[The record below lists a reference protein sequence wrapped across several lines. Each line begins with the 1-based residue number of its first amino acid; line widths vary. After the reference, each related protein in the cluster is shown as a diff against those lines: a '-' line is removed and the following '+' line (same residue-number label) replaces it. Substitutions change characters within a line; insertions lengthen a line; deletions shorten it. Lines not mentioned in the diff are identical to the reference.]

1 VTAVPATG
9 RLVART
15 RQLADGAAVDLV
27 AVAGESGTLWARGD
41 LGFAGRGVACT
52 IEVPPGDPAAAAA
65 TVHRTLQAIDCLDA
79 GPGGQSGPGR
89 ADEPGRGPVAL
100 GALPFDPR
108 LSGTLVVPSLLVGRT
123 ADGATWVTTVGP
135 ASDVDPIGAA
145 DPVDVAALRAVDDV
159 AATPTRYTVTSSRA
173 PEDWC
178 RSVVAARDELRA
190 GVARKVVLAREVVI
204 DTDQPL
210 SRRALLEQ
218 LRRSYPAAMLF
229 AADGFV
235 GASPELLVER
245 MGDRVRSHPMAGT
258 APRSGDP
265 TVDARLAADLL
276 ASGKD
281 QIEHRFTIDMVHDTL
296 LPWCSYLDEEAA
308 PSIVAMANVQH
319 LATLVEG
326 RLSSPAASV
335 IELMRALHPT
345 PAVNGAPREVALDLI
360 GRHEGLD
367 RGRYGGPVGWVDAAG
382 NGAWTVGI
390 RSAELSG
397 TRARLF
403 AGVGVVA
410 DSDPAA
416 ELAETRAKFEALLN
430 AILRP

>member
-1 VTAVPATG
+1 VSPELAAVPATG

-15 RQLADGAAVDLV
+15 HPLHEGADLDLV
-27 AVAGESGTLWARGD
+27 AVAGETGVLWARGD
-41 LGFAGRGVACT
+41 VGFAGRGVACT

-65 TVHRTLQAIDCLDA
+65 TVHQTLGAIDHLDA
-79 GPGGQSGPGR
+79 SPSTSTTRAGQG
-89 ADEPGRGPVAL
+89 AVAL
-100 GALPFDPR
+100 GALPFDPGR
-108 LSGTLVVPSLLVGRT
+108 GGTLVVPAVLVGCDEHGR
-123 ADGATWVTTVGP
+123 AWITTVGP
-135 ASDVDPIGAA
+135 ASDVDPTGAEGPFDLVARLA
-145 DPVDVAALRAVDDV
+145 DDDIAAA
-159 AATPTRYTVTSSRA
+159 PTRYTVTSSR
-173 PEDWC
+173 PPDDWC
-178 RSVVAARDELRA
+178 RSVAAARDELRA

-204 DTDQPL
+204 DTDRPL

-229 AADGFV
+229 AAHGFV

-245 MGDRVRSHPMAGT
+245 IGDRVRSHPMAGT

-265 TVDARLAADLL
+265 TVDASLAADLL

-326 RLSSPAASV
+326 RLSSPPASV

-345 PAVNGAPREVALDLI
+345 PAVNGAPRQVALDLI

-410 DSDPAA
+410 DSDPTA